1 MKSVF
6 HPTILSTSYFP
17 PIKYFQCINTYNPI
31 YIEQYENYQR
41 HSIRNRTKILGA
53 NGTVLLTVPIKKG
66 SSTTLIKHIEIA
78 GNRWRKNHINSIK
91 SAYGSAPFFIYYF
104 EEIEKIINKNHNF
117 LLDLNNDILSYFL
130 NEFKINKEIKK
141 PDTYLTNYSNHF
153 SDQRN
158 QINLNQKF
166 KKYHQV
172 FDENFT
178 ENLSVIDL
186 IFNVGPKALKYI
198 CI

>member
-1 MKSVF
+1 MLPFLYS
-6 HPTILSTSYFP
+6 
-17 PIKYFQCINTYNPI
+17 
-31 YIEQYENYQR
+31 
-41 HSIRNRTKILGA
+41 
-53 NGTVLLTVPIKKG
+53 
-66 SSTTLIKHIEIA
+66 
-78 GNRWRKNHINSIK
+78 RKNHINSIR

-104 EEIEKIINKNHNF
+104 EEIEKIINKNHDF
-117 LLDLNNDILSYFL
+117 LVDLNSDILSYFL
-130 NEFKINKEIKK
+130 NEFKINKKIKK
-141 PDTYLTNYSNHF
+141 TDTYLTNYPKHF

-158 QINLNQKF
+158 QINLKQKL

-186 IFNVGPKALKYI
+186 IFNVGPNALKYI